1 MKHVL
6 SEEEYK
12 KYLVDMRELSELRR
26 VKNDFAGIARSYFDD
41 IAFWLEHGRT
51 KEMMFGM
58 ISVCKKENAGGCE
71 YYCDCCPFPDI
82 FGCPFGY
89 EVEYSK

>member
-6 SEEEYK
+6 SDEEYEE
-12 KYLVDMRELSELRR
+12 YLIDMRELSKLRQ
-26 VKNDFAGIARSYFDD
+26 VKRDFAKIARSYFDN

-51 KEMMFGM
+51 KEMMFNM
-58 ISVCKKENAGGCE
+58 ISVCKKEDAGGYA
-71 YYCDCCPFPDI
+71 YYCDGCPFPDI